1 MTDQTTEIDL
11 ESLWN
16 ETDDEGTIVNQ
27 EETPPAD
34 PPANEGDDE
43 VTGDEAGE
51 EDEGEQTDDN
61 GTDDEPGTPPEV
73 DYKALYE
80 ASQNAIKTADGR
92 ARAAEARLKVNTE
105 KLASITPP
113 TPPAETEEDAFLQKF
128 RTEYSDDVIKA
139 IDLITTKKASQ
150 IIETTLAGRLAPI
163 EQSNLDLISQAHFG
177 AIEAAHPDVDEIN
190 ASPEFE
196 AWLDARPAHVKGAY
210 AYVREQGTP
219 AEVISMLNEYKG
231 AIRPQTKTPSTVP
244 TGRVN
249 AATAVSRRRG
259 TTQSAAAPDQNDLVA
274 FWNETDD

>member
-1 MTDQTTEIDL
+1 MTDNTTEIDL

-16 ETDDEGTIVNQ
+16 ESDDEGKIFNPD
-27 EETPPAD
+27 ETPLND
-34 PPANEGDDE
+34 PPPNEGDDD
-43 VTGDEAGE
+43 VAGDEVGE
-51 EDEGEQTDDN
+51 EDEGEEFDQ
-61 GTDDEPGTPPEV
+61 EEESETPPEV

-92 ARAAEARLKVNTE
+92 ARAAEARLRQESE
-105 KLASITPP
+105 KLAGATPP
-113 TPPAETEEDAFLQKF
+113 TPVAPTEEDAFLQKF

-139 IDLITTKKASQ
+139 IDLITTKKATQ
-150 IIETTLAGRLAPI
+150 LIETTLAGRLAPI
-163 EQSNLDLISQAHFG
+163 EQSTYDMVSNAHFG

-190 ASPEFE
+190 ASPAFE

-231 AIRPQTKTPSTVP
+231 ASRPQKQTPSTVP
-244 TGRVN
+244 SGKVD

-259 TTQSAAAPDQNDLVA
+259 TAQTAAAPEQNDLEA
-274 FWNETDD
+274 IWNETAD

>member
-1 MTDQTTEIDL
+1 MTDNTTEIDL

-16 ETDDEGTIVNQ
+16 ETDDDGATVSQ
-27 EETPPAD
+27 EETIDPAPQQD
-34 PPANEGDDE
+34 DSDVIEDE
-43 VTGDEAGE
+43 VVDEEPASD
-51 EDEGEQTDDN
+51 EDEEA
-61 GTDDEPGTPPEV
+61 EPEEEPEV

-80 ASQNAIKTADGR
+80 RAQNEVKTQTGRLRAIEAKLKQEKEELAGR
-92 ARAAEARLKVNTE
+92 L
-105 KLASITPP
+105 PP
-113 TPPAETEEDAFLQKF
+113 EPVAPTEEDEFLQKF

-150 IIETTLAGRLAPI
+150 LIESTLAGRLAPI
-163 EQSNLDLISQAHFG
+163 EQTTHDMVAQAHFG

-190 ASPEFE
+190 ASPAFE
-196 AWLDARPAHVKGAY
+196 AWLESRPAHVKGAY

-231 AIRPQTKTPSTVP
+231 AVKPQKQTPSTVP

-259 TTQSAAAPDQNDLVA
+259 TAQSAAAPDQNDLEA
-274 FWNETDD
+274 IWNETAD

>member
-16 ETDDEGTIVNQ
+16 ESDDDGTIVNQ
-27 EETPPAD
+27 DETLTDDTPPND
-34 PPANEGDDE
+34 DGSDVIDDEVGDEDEGDDPEQQE
-43 VTGDEAGE
+43 VK
-51 EDEGEQTDDN
+51 
-61 GTDDEPGTPPEV
+61 DEPETPPEV

-92 ARAAEARLKVNTE
+92 ARAAEARLKAEAE
-105 KLASITPP
+105 KLAGLTPP
-113 TPPAETEEDAFLQKF
+113 TPPAPTEEDAFLQKF

-139 IDLITTKKASQ
+139 IDLITTKKATQ
-150 IIETTLAGRLAPI
+150 LIETTLAGRLAPI
-163 EQSNLDLISQAHFG
+163 EQSNLDLISQSHFN

-190 ASPEFE
+190 ASPAFE
-196 AWLDARPAHVKGAY
+196 AWLEARPAHVKGAY

-231 AIRPQTKTPSTVP
+231 ATRPQKQTPSTVP

-259 TTQSAAAPDQNDLVA
+259 TTQSAAAPDQNDLEA
-274 FWNETDD
+274 IWKETAD